1 MRRKIAAQFIVSN
14 ISTLANFALTIIL
27 ARILSPA
34 DVGIFSMSAVLIGV
48 AHVFRDFG
56 VTAYLKQEQYLSE
69 KILSGAI
76 GLLFIC
82 SVMAFCAT
90 YLSASLWGRFY
101 NEPQVESVIRVL
113 AVGFLL
119 IPFGAIPQAI
129 LMREMDVKN
138 SAWVTGVSTVIY
150 FCASLGL
157 ALAGAKHM
165 TMAWANLINIV
176 FSGIAFNF
184 VSSRKIRWVPSIHGW
199 KKILGFGSGN
209 LVSALIRTADAALPD
224 ILLGRL
230 SSATNVGLFSRA
242 NSTVNII
249 GTVIHPTIYF
259 FAVPYLAKTHH
270 VRGSLANE
278 YLRSS
283 SLVNCLM
290 LPALIWI
297 AIAAHETVSILYGPQ
312 WLISAEII
320 PWLSLMCGAGS
331 VFLMAGYAVTGIGKP
346 HAVIAPL
353 VIALLAKIAFVLW
366 LFDGALVSF
375 VMAIALGQIVAI
387 PFYVWSLVHYL
398 GVDPRK
404 WLFTTLKPSIVW
416 IPAALAYYAFHH
428 YIMSGWLDVFKVMV
442 GGIFYVLLLF
452 VGYLLIDVPL
462 RDEIRQIL
470 VFSRRAFREVK

>member
-1 MRRKIAAQFIVSN
+1 
-14 ISTLANFALTIIL
+14 
-27 ARILSPA
+27 
-34 DVGIFSMSAVLIGV
+34 MSAVLIGI

-56 VTAYLKQEQYLSE
+56 VTAYLKQEQFLSE

-76 GLLFIC
+76 GLLFMC
-82 SVMAFCAT
+82 SAMAFCAM
-90 YLSASLWGRFY
+90 YFSAPLWGKFY
-101 NEPQVESVIRVL
+101 NEPQVESVVRVL

-129 LMREMDVKN
+129 LMRDMDVKS
-138 SAWVTGVSTVIY
+138 SAWVTGVSTAIY

-165 TMAWANLINIV
+165 TMAWANLINII
-176 FSGIAFNF
+176 FSGVAFNF
-184 VSSRKIRWVPSIHGW
+184 VLSRKIRWTPSSHGW
-199 KKILGFGSGN
+199 KKISGFGSGN
-209 LVSALIRTADAALPD
+209 IVSALIRTADAALPD

-230 SSATNVGLFSRA
+230 SNAASVGLFSRA

-270 VRGSLANE
+270 ARGGLADE

-290 LPALIWI
+290 LPALMWI
-297 AIAAHETVSILYGPQ
+297 AIAAHEAVSILYGPQ
-312 WLISAEII
+312 WSISAEII

-331 VFLMAGYAVTGIGKP
+331 IFLMAGYAVTGIGKP
-346 HAVIAPL
+346 YAVIAPL
-353 VIALLAKIAFVLW
+353 FVALLAKIAFVSW
-366 LFDGALVSF
+366 IFDGTLVSF
-375 VMAIALGQIVAI
+375 VMAMALGQIVAI

-398 GVDPRK
+398 DVAPSK

-416 IPAALAYYAFHH
+416 IPVGVAYYAVHH
-428 YIMSGWLDVFKVMV
+428 YVMSGWLDVFKVIV
-442 GGIFYVLLLF
+442 GGAFYVLLLL

-462 RDEIRQIL
+462 RDEIRRCL
-470 VFSRRAFREVK
+470 VPLRRFFEG